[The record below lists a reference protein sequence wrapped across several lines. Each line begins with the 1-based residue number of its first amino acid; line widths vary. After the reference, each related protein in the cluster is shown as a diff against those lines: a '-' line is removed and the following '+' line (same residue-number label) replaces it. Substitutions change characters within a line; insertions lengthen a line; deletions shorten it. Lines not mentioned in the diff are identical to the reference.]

1 MSTVVP
7 EASVRP
13 WLGAVAVCLVSVMAT
28 VIHCK
33 DIVTTRQASA
43 TAPTT
48 LRDLTV
54 SPAYL
59 VTMETPGKKM
69 LSVMHQLQ

>member
-1 MSTVVP
+1 MSTAVP
-7 EASVRP
+7 GASVQP
-13 WLGAVAVCLVSVMAT
+13 WLGAVAVCLVSVMAMVT
-28 VIHCK
+28 HCK
-33 DIVTTRQASA
+33 DTVTTRQASV
-43 TAPTT
+43 TAHTT

-69 LSVMHQLQ
+69 CM